1 MLIARSYQYRL
12 ALQLASRVDASFH
25 FISPTATSRTIAAA
39 LFAFFRLIVRDGPF
53 LPCRLTSGR
62 LAASSLSSA
71 LSAAVKRRGGAAAG
85 ASSRRAWARGVAGA
99 EKGPAAEP
107 PTSAAI
113 VSTSALTANRE
124 VADRYISVTLYP
136 DAAIGGARRTRG
148 SLQLCITTSS
158 LDMQNA
164 LELRRRVKSS
174 GAPNLLLSGALATLT
189 IG

>member
-1 MLIARSYQYRL
+1 MLIARSHQYRL

-85 ASSRRAWARGVAGA
+85 ASSRRAWASGVAGA
-99 EKGPAAEP
+99 EKWPAAAEP

-113 VSTSALTANRE
+113 VSTAPIVKLRIVTE
-124 VADRYISVTLYP
+124 SVTP
-136 DAAIGGARRTRG
+136 CRQTSGAGDRRTRA
-148 SLQLCITTSS
+148 SLRTFY
-158 LDMQNA
+158 
-164 LELRRRVKSS
+164 
-174 GAPNLLLSGALATLT
+174 NLFPATCSK
-189 IG
+189 

>member
-85 ASSRRAWARGVAGA
+85 ASSRRAWASGVAGA
-99 EKGPAAEP
+99 EKWPAAEP

-113 VSTSALTANRE
+113 VSTARSRPIVKLRIVTK
-124 VADRYISVTLYP
+124 SVTP
-136 DAAIGGARRTRG
+136 CRADGW
-148 SLQLCITTSS
+148 
-158 LDMQNA
+158 
-164 LELRRRVKSS
+164 S
-174 GAPNLLLSGALATLT
+174 G
-189 IG
+189 

>member
-85 ASSRRAWARGVAGA
+85 ASSRRAWASGVAGA
-99 EKGPAAEP
+99 EMWPAAEP

-113 VSTSALTANRE
+113 VNTAPIVKLRI
-124 VADRYISVTLYP
+124 VTKSVTPCRKQALQP
-136 DAAIGGARRTRG
+136 HAQLPAA
-148 SLQLCITTSS
+148 
-158 LDMQNA
+158 
-164 LELRRRVKSS
+164 
-174 GAPNLLLSGALATLT
+174 
-189 IG
+189 